1 MGESPLILMLST
13 LGAIV
18 TALCA
23 YLGVRV
29 NARNAKQAQAK
40 AAEIERTKI
49 DAAAYDSAREIWDA
63 VIGDLRDQ
71 VADQRK
77 ELAALRASVSKYHV
91 EMNKLRDRL
100 EDLETKRA
108 GDRRAIH
115 TITEYA
121 RALLRLLKD
130 NGIAPPP
137 APDGLTLEHIG
148 D

>member
-18 TALCA
+18 TALCT
-23 YLGVRV
+23 YLGVRL
-29 NARNAKQAQAK
+29 NARNAKQAQTK
-40 AAEIERTKI
+40 TSEIERTKI

-63 VIGDLRDQ
+63 VINDLREQ

-77 ELAALRASVSKYHV
+77 ELSELRVSISKYHN
-91 EMNKLRDRL
+91 EIGKLRDRL

-115 TITEYA
+115 TITTYA
-121 RALLRLLKD
+121 LQLLRLLKD

-137 APDGLTLEHIG
+137 APDGLALEHA